1 MAKISLRKK
10 HSKPQSEVR
19 AMVDELAR
27 SLGKRYDATTRWESD
42 SAVLIKHSRLNG
54 RLEIYEDEV
63 VVEVKLGMLA
73 GAFKGTIESELRR
86 ALDEKLSS

>member
-1 MAKISLRKK
+1 MATISLRKK
-10 HSKPQSEVR
+10 HSKPQTEVK
-19 AMVDELAR
+19 AMVDDLAQ
-27 SLGKRYDATTRWESD
+27 SLGRRYDATTRWEGD
-42 SAVLIKHSRLNG
+42 NTVLIKHARLNG
-54 RLEIYEDEV
+54 RLEIHKNEV